1 MQRYCFCQNDGHREG
16 QWGPSGTVNIRLHT
30 DQVSVSLFQKL
41 PDGSVELIPVY
52 MPSIGAIT

>member
-41 PDGSVELIPVY
+41 PDGSVELIPVD
-52 MPSIGAIT
+52 MPSMGP